1 MQRLHREN
9 FLGKRYHNV
18 EYKGGRITSEKKQIS
33 SFLPNFLTLC
43 GMCCGITGIH
53 MALNNNCPFA
63 IFAILMAAFFDG
75 IDGRV
80 ARKLGVVS
88 RFGAELDSLS
98 DFATFGIA
106 PAVIAYIF
114 VLNKLGNM
122 GWAIAL
128 LFAMSMALRLA
139 RFNTNSINGVHQPWM
154 CGLATG
160 VPAPAGAYMLL
171 WPLMVDLWLNI
182 GVNAVVFGGW
192 AVFIAGLTISRIPTF
207 LLKSKKNTVPQKFVS
222 ASLLAVVAILGMA
235 YSYPWFTL
243 VSVGVLYLCS
253 IFFSVKLFRKEREK
267 FFTEKEGHT
276 TLQ

>member
-1 MQRLHREN
+1 MQHLHRGN
-9 FLGKRYHNV
+9 FLGRKYHNV
-18 EYKGGRITSEKKQIS
+18 EYKCEEITPEKKQIS

-53 MALNNNCPFA
+53 MALNNYCQFA

-106 PAVIAYIF
+106 PAIIAYIF

-139 RFNTNSINGVHQPWM
+139 RFNVSSINGVHQPWM
-154 CGLATG
+154 YGLATG

-171 WPLMVDLWLNI
+171 WPLMVELWLNI
-182 GVNAVVFGGW
+182 SINAAIFGGW
-192 AVFIAGLTISRIPTF
+192 VVLVAGLTISRIPTF
-207 LLKSKKNTVPQKFVS
+207 LLKSKKNTVPQRFVT
-222 ASLLAVVAILGMA
+222 AYLLAVVAILGMA
-235 YSYPWFTL
+235 YSYLWFTL
-243 VSVGVLYLCS
+243 VAAGVLYLCS
-253 IFFSVKLFRKEREK
+253 IFFSVRLCKRERDK
-267 FFTEKEGHT
+267 FFTEKEGRV